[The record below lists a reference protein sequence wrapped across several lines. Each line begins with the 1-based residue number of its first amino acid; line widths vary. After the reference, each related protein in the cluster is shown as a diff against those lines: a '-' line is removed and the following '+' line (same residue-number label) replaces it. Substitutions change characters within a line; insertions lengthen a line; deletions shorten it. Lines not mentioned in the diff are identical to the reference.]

1 MYDIFVSSNDTK
13 GEKSMIDA
21 NKLRGAITSAGY
33 TQTSLAAQL
42 GISGNTLSAKINKG
56 VFLSTEI
63 SEIIRILNIKDPM
76 PIFFAEFVS

>member
-1 MYDIFVSSNDTK
+1 ML
-13 GEKSMIDA
+13 DA
-21 NKLRGAITSAGY
+21 NKLRGAIAAAGH